1 MDANEIH
8 RRLCYDQPLVGRT
21 VRIQHQLRD
30 AKDRPNDTYWR
41 EVVWNVDNK
50 PLVLVDLASCK
61 MPHGGR
67 ALLIQDVQ
75 LAPWLHD
82 DERRKPRHAFHLV
95 QALEAMATK
104 EGGYTSVRL
113 QHAYTDRVG
122 TQLVA
127 DGGWTGPN
135 DRDEYEVRIVP
146 YVDTDDDTD
155 DDDSVHALSPRSVSP
170 GGTC

>member
-1 MDANEIH
+1 MDATEIH

-21 VRIQHQLRD
+21 VPIQHQLRD

-41 EVVWNVDNK
+41 VVLPNVYNE

-82 DERRKPRHAFHLV
+82 DEHRKPHHAFHIV
-95 QALEAMATK
+95 QALEAMATV

-113 QHAYTDRVG
+113 QHAYTDTVA

-155 DDDSVHALSPRSVSP
+155 DEGPVHALSPRSVSP